1 MITIEE
7 LKKLEPMLVGK
18 TDEEVTVIRNL
29 LYQAANL
36 ALENFF
42 EDKSGSKYLAG
53 SLTSSNEVK

>member
-7 LKKLEPMLVGK
+7 LKKLEPALVDK
-18 TDEEVTVIRNL
+18 SDEEITVIRNL
-29 LYQAANL
+29 LYQGANL

-42 EDKSGSKYLAG
+42 EDKSGSKNPVG

>member
-7 LKKLEPMLVGK
+7 LKKLEPELADK
-18 TDEEVTVIRNL
+18 SDKEVTVIRNL

-42 EDKSGSKYLAG
+42 EDKSGSKNPVGL
-53 SLTSSNEVK
+53 LTSSEQVK

>member
-7 LKKLEPMLVGK
+7 LKKLEPSLVGK
-18 TDEEVTVIRNL
+18 TDEEVTVVRNL
-29 LYQAANL
+29 LYQSANL

-42 EDKSGSKYLAG
+42 EDKSGSKYPTG